1 VKTLV
6 TGATGELGRV
16 LVGQLADAGHAV
28 RKMSRSPRDG
38 DDWVVA
44 DLKAGTGLAAAV
56 DGVDTIVHCASSP
69 SGDAAAMQNLVKAAP
84 TMKHLIYISI
94 VGIDKVPMPYYKA
107 KLAAERVIEDAGVPH
122 TILRATQFHT
132 LLVRM
137 FTAAAK
143 LPVMPIPGGLNQ
155 PIAVSE
161 VAAELTK
168 LAGDRPAGRVPDIG
182 GPEVRS
188 LTELAKTFL
197 AARGK
202 RRPVLP
208 LWMPGKTF
216 SALRR
221 GDLTVPDRALG
232 TITFEEYLRDPD
244 KT

>member
-1 VKTLV
+1 MKTLV
-6 TGATGELGRV
+6 TGASGELGRV
-16 LVGQLADAGHAV
+16 LVGHLAAAGHTV
-28 RKMSRSPRDG
+28 RKMSRTSREG
-38 DDWVVA
+38 DDWVAA
-44 DLKAGTGLAAAV
+44 DLKAGTGLGAAV

-69 SGDAAAMQNLVKAAP
+69 SGDAVAMQNLIKAAP
-84 TMKHLIYISI
+84 DVRHLIYISI
-94 VGIDKVPMPYYKA
+94 VGIDTVSMPYYKA

-137 FTAAAK
+137 FAAAAK
-143 LPVMPIPGGLNQ
+143 LPVMPIPAAPNQ

-168 LAGDRPAGRVPDIG
+168 LAATSPAGRVPDLG
-182 GPEVRS
+182 GPEIRS
-188 LTELAKTFL
+188 LTEFAKTFL
-197 AARGK
+197 AVKGK

-208 LWMPGKTF
+208 LRLPGKTF
-216 SALRR
+216 AAVRR

-244 KT
+244 RP